1 MKEPALL
8 DDPTSHG
15 GKVKTASSTYVLDG
29 RRAALVGDIVS
40 CPIHGD
46 NPLMEGGE
54 GMTDEGRPLVVTGC
68 RSQCGSIVLPGYS
81 GVKIG

>member
-1 MKEPALL
+1 MKKPALL

-29 RRAALVGDIVS
+29 RRAARVGDIVS

-46 NPLMEGGE
+46 NPLTEGGD
-54 GMTDEGRPLVVTGC
+54 GMTDEGRPLAVTGC
-68 RSQCGSIVLPGYS
+68 RSQCGSVVLPSYS